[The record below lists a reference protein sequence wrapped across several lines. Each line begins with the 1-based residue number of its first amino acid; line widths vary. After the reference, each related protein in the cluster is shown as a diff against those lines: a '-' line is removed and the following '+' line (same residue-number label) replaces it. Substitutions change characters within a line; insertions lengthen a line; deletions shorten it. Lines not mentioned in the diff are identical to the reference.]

1 MIVRYCPVC
10 YGENPEEAST
20 CRRCGASLVACSGED
35 YISKLVWALGHP
47 EPETR
52 VRAATLL
59 GRLGAAAAP
68 AVSALRRTYEASHDV
83 HLRAAIAAACGA
95 IGSADALAL
104 LVAALQDDSYIVR
117 MAALEALR
125 ALLERGKTLDGRVW
139 AQVQLLA
146 AGDSSAGV
154 RETALAL
161 LASCPWLTGT

>member
-20 CRRCGASLVACSGED
+20 CGRCGASLTACSGED
-35 YISKLVWALGHP
+35 YLAKLIWALGHP

-52 VRAATLL
+52 VRAAMLL

-68 AVSALRRTYEASHDV
+68 AISALRRTYEASREV
-83 HLRAAIAAACGA
+83 HLRAAVAAACGA

-104 LVAALQDDSYIVR
+104 LAAALQDDSYIVR

-125 ALLERGKTLDGRVW
+125 ALLDRGKTPDGRVW
-139 AQVQLLA
+139 AQVQWLA
-146 AGDSSAGV
+146 AGDPSAGV
-154 RETALAL
+154 REVASAL
-161 LASCPWLTGT
+161 LASRLSTAET